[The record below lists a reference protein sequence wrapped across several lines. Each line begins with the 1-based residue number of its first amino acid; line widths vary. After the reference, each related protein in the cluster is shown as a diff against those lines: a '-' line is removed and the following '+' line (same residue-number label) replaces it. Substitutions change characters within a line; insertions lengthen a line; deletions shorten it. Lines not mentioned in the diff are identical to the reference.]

1 MRTTTYSFLPPT
13 SERSTPGSRL
23 AVERAKIR
31 AHAPR
36 EFRTAIITGGNS
48 GLGYECARALLTDS
62 SGGQPWHLILACR
75 DLPRAHDAVER
86 LRNAAA
92 AAGSSGQVEAMRLN
106 LASLQSVRDFASE
119 LARRLEDRNVP
130 PVQALICNAGV
141 QSGALQTFT
150 VDGFESTFGVNHLG
164 HFLLVNLLTPLL
176 ASPSRIAVVASGV
189 HDPAQKTGIPAPAWN
204 DPAALARGELG
215 SVGASDSAAK
225 AGRRRYSTSKLA
237 NVFFTYELA
246 RRVPAGITVSAFDPG
261 LMPGTGLA
269 RAAAAPLRWFWHQV
283 LPRVLPLLRR
293 FVLANVHTPAES
305 GAALARLV
313 TDPTAA
319 DWSGNYFEGT
329 REIRSSL
336 ESYDA
341 SRAAELWNASLELTG
356 FQQPDHSTA
365 AATAAA

>member
-13 SERSTPGSRL
+13 SDDSTTATRFS
-23 AVERAKIR
+23 VERTKVR

-36 EFRTAIITGGNS
+36 QFRTAIITGGNS
-48 GLGYECARALLTDS
+48 GLGYECARSLLTGS
-62 SGGQPWHLILACR
+62 SGGQPWHVIIACR
-75 DLPRAHDAVER
+75 DLHRADAAVER
-86 LRNAAA
+86 LRNELAAT
-92 AAGSSGQVEAMRLN
+92 GSAGQVEAMRLN
-106 LASLQSVRDFASE
+106 LASLQSVRDFASDV
-119 LARRLEDRNVP
+119 AHRLEDLNVP
-130 PVQALICNAGV
+130 PVHALICNAGV
-141 QSGALQTFT
+141 QSGNAQTLT

-189 HDPAQKTGIPAPAWN
+189 HDPAQKTGMPAPAWN
-204 DPAALARGELG
+204 KPVALARGELG
-215 SVGASDSAAK
+215 RLGASDSDAK
-225 AGRRRYSTSKLA
+225 AARRRYSTSKLA

-246 RRVPAGITVSAFDPG
+246 RRLPAGITVSAFDPG

-269 RAAAAPLRWFWHQV
+269 REAAAPLRWVWNQV
-283 LPRVLPLLRR
+283 LPRVIPMLRR
-293 FVLANVHTPAES
+293 LVLANVHSPAES

-341 SRAAELWNASLELTG
+341 SRAAELWQASIELTG
-356 FQQPDHSTA
+356 FQPAHSTA